1 MPFGVSASN
10 VSMDSILGAM
20 QVNGRSVEV
29 QLMHKL
35 LVGQFVWDVKFPS
48 KFQENFMPFFA
59 REKGDFSD
67 HLIVSNATQLFNSA
81 HCLNLGDF
89 QWSDL
94 TLVGLPSRFKHFV
107 LDSDELRVLNDC
119 YKTMHPIEK
128 IELTSSVAR
137 KYSTIMLGTEKFG
150 STMDCRNLQSARVM
164 ASWTTDD
171 GCIDTSAPS
180 RPGIV
185 NSYIIH
191 SVKINGEFYLH
202 VFAIVWWYKADC
214 DEGYFGKPAQVWK
227 LYDYEPCGPALFM
240 PVQRIRQ
247 KYACS
252 SVTLNQMG

>member
-1 MPFGVSASN
+1 
-10 VSMDSILGAM
+10 M
-20 QVNGRSVEV
+20 QVNGRSVEL
-29 QLMHKL
+29 QLMRKL
-35 LVGQFVWDVKFPS
+35 LAGQFVWDVKFPR

-119 YKTMHPIEK
+119 YKTMYPIEK

-185 NSYIIH
+185 RQ
-191 SVKINGEFYLH
+191 FLH
-202 VFAIVWWYKADC
+202 YTQCKNQWRILSACVCHCMV
-214 DEGYFGKPAQVWK
+214 
-227 LYDYEPCGPALFM
+227 
-240 PVQRIRQ
+240 VQGR
-247 KYACS
+247 
-252 SVTLNQMG
+252 L